1 MKIALFLRLRC
12 WLRAGSLW
20 WTGRPLAVVRVLVL
34 VAVATS
40 PGWAQPGSGGP
51 GPGPAVDPTAV
62 PIDGGA
68 SLLLAGGVGYALRR
82 LRQRRAAQG
91 PG

>member
-1 MKIALFLRLRC
+1 MKPTSFLRLRF

-20 WTGRPLAVVRVLVL
+20 WAGRPMVVVRVLVL
-34 VAVATS
+34 VAVAAA

-51 GPGPAVDPTAV
+51 GPGPAVDPAAV
-62 PIDGGA
+62 PIDGGI

-82 LRQRRAAQG
+82 LRQRRAA
-91 PG
+91 

>member
-1 MKIALFLRLRC
+1 MKPTSFLRLRG

-20 WTGRPLAVVRVLVL
+20 WTGWPLAVVRVLVL
-34 VAVATS
+34 AAVAAG

-51 GPGPAVDPTAV
+51 GPGPAVDPTAI

-82 LRQRRAAQG
+82 LRQRRAARG